1 MSGARSGAPAPR
13 RRRRCALAAAASLC
27 TAALPAIAQAPSGAQ
42 AGAARPAVALQCVAC
57 HGPLGISSAPDAPHL
72 AGQPAMYLVAQMKAF
87 RGGARKHEVMNVVA
101 RPLSDGDIDA
111 VATWFSSI
119 KIEARS
125 P

>member
-1 MSGARSGAPAPR
+1 MPGAVRPLLDDGVAARWWLRPACAWPR
-13 RRRRCALAAAASLC
+13 CRPS
-27 TAALPAIAQAPSGAQ
+27 QAPPAAQ
-42 AGAARPAVALQCVAC
+42 AGANRPAVALQCVAC

-72 AGQPAMYLVAQMKAF
+72 AGQPAVYLSAQLKAF
-87 RGGARKHEVMNVVA
+87 RSSTRKHEVMNVVA

-111 VATWFSSI
+111 MAAWFSSI

>member
-1 MSGARSGAPAPR
+1 M
-13 RRRRCALAAAASLC
+13 
-27 TAALPAIAQAPSGAQ
+27 AALPAIAQAPPAAQ
-42 AGAARPAVALQCVAC
+42 AGANRPAVALQCVAC

-72 AGQPAMYLVAQMKAF
+72 AGQPAVYLSAQLKAF
-87 RGGARKHEVMNVVA
+87 RSSTRKHEVMNVVA

-111 VATWFSSI
+111 MAAWFSSI

>member
-1 MSGARSGAPAPR
+1 MTEPRSGTAAAPR
-13 RRRRCALAAAASLC
+13 RRGGSALLAAVLC
-27 TAALPAIAQAPSGAQ
+27 AGAPLVHAQAPPGAQ
-42 AGAARPAVALQCVAC
+42 AGSARPAVALQCVAC

-72 AGQPAMYLVAQMKAF
+72 AGQPALYLSAQMKAF
-87 RGGARKHEVMNVVA
+87 RSGARKHEVMNVVA

-111 VATWFSSI
+111 MATWFSSI